1 MHQQSYRL
9 FWPCM
14 TWLTFLIVCSL
25 VAFACGARGSNWE
38 DKRLVHVH
46 AAAADMPEEWK
57 GYVRIGN
64 EPLGKGNY
72 GEAWLARK
80 NSSDQ
85 QVVVKFFFVTD
96 PQTNTLLG
104 FLSPSAATEYGIPLE
119 GDLRDARNEC
129 ETPRTIFQKTTFPE
143 PNYVVDCIVNG
154 VDDPER
160 SYVVLELAGSQTL
173 GHYMEDFHSQ
183 GPNDA
188 TRARIY
194 KIVAKMLLEGLR
206 EFEGLY
212 VHRDIKPANL
222 MVSVGTTGEPKD
234 LKFIDWGLA
243 VPEGSTT
250 YLGGDPE
257 FMPPETVKF
266 HNGENKAWGLNLAEK
281 FTFTATYDVYAV
293 GETLFSYVC
302 NRPDSKSVTWR
313 KRTYAEQLSKN
324 YKFKP
329 AWVKVNPKLKLDYD
343 SDSNCDRD
351 LKNDL
356 KPLWDLIKVMR
367 RPIST
372 QSRYQKLRP
381 LASEILES
389 CAAVLDVDQKTG
401 SERCLAS

>member
-206 EFEGLY
+206 EFEGFY
-212 VHRDIKPANL
+212 VHRDIKPANI
-222 MVSVGTTGEPKD
+222 MVSKGTDGEPQD

-243 VPEGSTT
+243 VRENFSG
-250 YLGGDPE
+250 LLAGDPD
-257 FMPPETVKF
+257 FLPPETKP
-266 HNGENKAWGLNLAEK
+266 GDENMQWGRTMDR
-281 FTFTATYDVYAV
+281 FTFHARHDVYAV
-293 GETLFSYVC
+293 GEMLFSYVC
-302 NRPDSKSVTWR
+302 QKEKESQPVTWR
-313 KRTYAEQLSKN
+313 RRVKEEMIKDNRRQEMINYALR
-324 YKFKP
+324 KP
-329 AWVKVNPKLKLDYD
+329 WTKTFLEDCNTNLENEL
-343 SDSNCDRD
+343 
-351 LKNDL
+351 L
-356 KPLWDLIKVMR
+356 PLWELIKVMR
-367 RPIST
+367 LPISST
-372 QSRYQKLRP
+372 LESQKLRP
-381 LASEILES
+381 LASKIL
-389 CAAVLDVDQKTG
+389 VDFATLLEVKPNGQR
-401 SERCLAS
+401 E